1 LAIAEGRTPAALAHT
16 LHRDRAAIT
25 SHFDDPL
32 GNDFAVEGVT
42 KLALVR
48 IRNAALCVTAKLA
61 ADVRFGSFATEALEA
76 LPQWMSASPPKA
88 TVGHLGGISSLS
100 VPLAEVQSADL
111 LGLFSLLQQLDDL
124 AGTADEKSD
133 QWTDCAVFHHDDPYG
148 STLIRQFHRQNFQS
162 GATAAELHSG
172 TRQ

>member
-1 LAIAEGRTPAALAHT
+1 KAERLPRTRIRFIGIAL
-16 LHRDRAAIT
+16 AIT

-88 TVGHLGGISSLS
+88 TVGHPGGISSLS
-100 VPLAEVQSADL
+100 AISGSAKRR
-111 LGLFSLLQQLDDL
+111 L
-124 AGTADEKSD
+124 AGPIFPS
-133 QWTDCAVFHHDDPYG
+133 P
-148 STLIRQFHRQNFQS
+148 
-162 GATAAELHSG
+162 AACRPAGHS
-172 TRQ
+172 R

>member
-48 IRNAALCVTAKLA
+48 IRNAV
-61 ADVRFGSFATEALEA
+61 VRHSKIGRRC
-76 LPQWMSASPPKA
+76 
-88 TVGHLGGISSLS
+88 
-100 VPLAEVQSADL
+100 PLWV
-111 LGLFSLLQQLDDL
+111 
-124 AGTADEKSD
+124 
-133 QWTDCAVFHHDDPYG
+133 
-148 STLIRQFHRQNFQS
+148 IRDR
-162 GATAAELHSG
+162 GY
-172 TRQ
+172 